1 MEQTCPNCD
10 RHCPVSALHCDRGR
24 EYFGIAEPEGRDGR
38 GQDHHAHGHGRG
50 HSGRDAGPRTVRLL
64 RQCGHRLHRGD
75 GDPSELVAPLTKREL
90 ATLERLLEKCLCDDG
105 FQA

>member
-10 RHCPVSALHCDRGR
+10 RHCPVSALHCGRGR

-50 HSGRDAGPRTVRLL
+50 HGRSDADPRAIQLL
-64 RQCGHRLHRGD
+64 RACGRWLHHGFGD
-75 GDPSELVAPLTKREL
+75 QAELVAPLTKREL
-90 ATLERLLEKCLCDDG
+90 QTLERLLEKCLSEDRIQG
-105 FQA
+105 